1 MKKKIPV
8 HIITGFLGAGK
19 TTFLNHFLKI
29 QENEKIV
36 VIENEIGKI
45 NIDGASLVS
54 SLSHIVEL
62 TAGCICCSLND
73 ELFDVLE
80 ELYVKKD
87 DIDRILIETT
97 GIADPGAIA
106 ATFLNHPAVIKDFEL
121 INVIAIVDAHFIE
134 IWLSETEEAVRQIA
148 SSDIILVNKTDHI
161 KDEKHLNNLTLL
173 LTEIN
178 PLASVKYG
186 SFGHFNMD
194 LICQKQN
201 ESLPEKR
208 LNEVSGKLNII
219 HGKITTF
226 SYTFSEPF
234 VLSKLN
240 FELNR
245 LLFLS
250 YNQIY
255 RMKGLIA
262 VENYPVK
269 ILFQTVK
276 NQINYSDGQLWEK
289 DEPRE
294 SKLVVIGKNINK
306 ENMNHFF
313 QKCLIK

>member
-1 MKKKIPV
+1 M
-8 HIITGFLGAGK
+8 
-19 TTFLNHFLKI
+19 
-29 QENEKIV
+29 
-36 VIENEIGKI
+36 
-45 NIDGASLVS
+45 
-54 SLSHIVEL
+54 
-62 TAGCICCSLND
+62 
-73 ELFDVLE
+73 
-80 ELYVKKD
+80 
-87 DIDRILIETT
+87 DR
-97 GIADPGAIA
+97 
-106 ATFLNHPAVIKDFEL
+106 F
-121 INVIAIVDAHFIE
+121 
-134 IWLSETEEAVRQIA
+134 
-148 SSDIILVNKTDHI
+148 
-161 KDEKHLNNLTLL
+161 
-173 LTEIN
+173 
-178 PLASVKYG
+178 
-186 SFGHFNMD
+186 HFNMD
-194 LICQKQN
+194 LIWQKQN

-306 ENMNHFF
+306 ENMKHFF
-313 QKCLIK
+313 QKCLLK